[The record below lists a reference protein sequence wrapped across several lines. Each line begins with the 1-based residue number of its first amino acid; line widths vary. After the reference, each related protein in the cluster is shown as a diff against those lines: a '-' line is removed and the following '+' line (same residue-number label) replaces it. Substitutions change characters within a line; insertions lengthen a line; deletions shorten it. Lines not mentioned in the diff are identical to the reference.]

1 MADLL
6 KTETLADGRKRSFHK
21 EGKNVIVSTKADV
34 QPLVDRNK
42 RSFADAPERF
52 GNGAFHK
59 VADIDANT
67 VENLARSNGIP
78 FGELIRCD
86 TDRAAAAWT
95 RFLNDRDT
103 RAFRTRPGRVVM
115 KPK

>member
-6 KTETLADGRKRSFHK
+6 KAERLADGRERRFHRD
-21 EGKNVIVSTKADV
+21 GKDIVVSTKTDV
-34 QPLVDRNK
+34 QPLVDANK
-42 RSFADAPERF
+42 RSFNDAPERF
-52 GNGAFHK
+52 GSGAFHK
-59 VADIDANT
+59 VAEIDANT
-67 VENLARSNGIP
+67 IENLARSSGCS

-86 TDRAAAAWT
+86 TDKAAAAWT
-95 RFLNDRDT
+95 RFLNDRDN